1 MKTKLLVLA
10 AVLFFTGTNAWAQ
23 KRSATN
29 STPTT
34 TNTKSNKRVV
44 PRKTSTS
51 LFTLYDNPL
60 KNEVEKDI
68 KNAVFL
74 KLNVEALSELN
85 AQKAAS
91 LTLSLPLSAN
101 SNATFYLHPVKLL
114 SDDFSVI
121 NDKNETVPYT
131 PGLYYQGTIAGN
143 TPSLA
148 AWSFFENS
156 IITAFSWNNDNYNL
170 GVWKHPSNT
179 DNSIY
184 ILYRDGNVKFPR
196 NFECQT
202 KQVPGREDEQA
213 KSLDNTNPTPQF
225 TNCVKIYFECDY
237 RMYQDNNNNTTNV
250 ANFVTGMFNV
260 VQTIYTNENIGVEI
274 SQIFTWTN
282 SDPYSS
288 NTTSSGFLNDF
299 QAYRTTYNG
308 DLAHLLTTL
317 PLNVGGVAYL
327 DVLCSGNNPTN
338 YKYGISN
345 IDNNYSNYPT
355 YTFTTECV
363 THELGHNLGSEHT
376 HWCGWVGGA
385 IDDCYTVEP
394 DNNNNSC
401 SPGPTPPSGGGTIMS
416 YCHLTSTGISLTN
429 GFGTQPGNKIR
440 SKYNAATCLSA
451 CTPTDPVCANSTTI
465 SGCGS
470 ANAQT
475 FNGGGTGSWNNSSA
489 SACGNLAPGSEKV
502 YTFVAPSTG
511 NYSIQV
517 TAASGN
523 VHYGWKT
530 GACGP
535 TGWTC
540 IGNINASGQYGTMS
554 WTAGT
559 TYYIMLD
566 DEDGTTGAHSFYIN
580 CPPPSGPCANVTT
593 ITGCG
598 SANTQSYTGGG
609 TGSWYTSTNTPCGYN
624 APGVEKIFSFVAPT
638 TGTYSIQVVS
648 ATGYTDYLWQ
658 ASSCSQTSWT
668 CIDDIYQSGQYGTL
682 NWTAGTTYYLL
693 LDDEKYNNT
702 NSSHT
707 FYINCPADT
716 TGQGGDPCAS
726 VIAITNCG
734 TNGAQTFAGDTVG
747 VWNSTVATVC
757 GYSAPGKEQIY
768 SFTAPTTGTYSV
780 NISAATGY
788 VDYFWRAGT
797 CDSAGWTCIV
807 DTNVTG
813 QFGSL
818 SWTAGTTYYILLD
831 DEAVGGT
838 ASNHTFNIVC
848 PNDTNSSSGSPCDN
862 IIAISACGSGNTITF
877 AGGTSGNWNDT
888 VATVCGYAAPGA
900 EQIYSFVPSVTGS
913 YSVNITSAT
922 GYVDYFWKT
931 GSCDSLSWTC
941 IVDTNVT
948 GQFGSMSWT
957 AGTTYYILLDDE
969 ALSGASSHSFY
980 ITCADTNSSSDPCAN
995 AIAISNCG
1003 PGAAQTFTGGGTG
1016 QWNTSAANACNH
1028 LSPGI
1033 EQVYSFVAPSTGTY
1047 SINVTAASGYVGY
1060 QWKAA
1065 SCSNTGWNCIGNI
1078 NATGLYGS
1086 LSWTAGTTYYIV
1098 LDDENS
1104 TTGTHTFYIECV
1116 GGSNPCTNATAI
1128 TSCGANSTQT
1138 YTGGGSGAWN
1148 TSSNTACGFAA
1159 PGAEAVYTFAPA
1171 TSGTYSIQVTAASG
1185 KVDYLWKA
1193 ASCTS
1198 AGWTCIDDVDAP
1210 GQYGNMTWNVGTTYY
1225 ILLDDENSTT
1235 GTHSFYINCTN
1246 SPSGIEENTG
1256 ATSVQ
1261 IYPNPNT
1268 GSFTVSIAGNTQ
1280 ESIEIDV
1287 FNVLGEDVFKSKA
1300 ENVNG
1305 AYSKEITLSTIA
1317 KGIYTV
1323 RVKTGSKLYHKKI
1336 IVE

>member
-10 AVLFFTGTNAWAQ
+10 AVLFFTGADGWAQ
-23 KRSATN
+23 KRMAVN
-29 STPTT
+29 SSPAAKAA
-34 TNTKSNKRVV
+34 KSNKRVV
-44 PRKTSTS
+44 PRKSSTS
-51 LFTLYDNPL
+51 LFTIYDNPL
-60 KNEVEKDI
+60 KNEVDKDI
-68 KNAVFL
+68 KNALFL
-74 KLNVEALSELN
+74 KLDFDALSRLN
-85 AQKAAS
+85 TRNSPA
-91 LTLSLPLSAN
+91 LTLELPLSAN
-101 SNATFYLHPVKLL
+101 SSATFYLHPVKLL
-114 SDDFSVI
+114 SDDFKVV
-121 NDKNETVPYT
+121 NDKNEVVPYT
-131 PGLYYQGTIAGN
+131 PGLYYQGTVAGN

-148 AWSFFENS
+148 AWSFFES
-156 IITAFSWNNDNYNL
+156 SVMTVFSWNNDNYNL
-170 GVWKHPSNT
+170 GVWKHPSNVNN
-179 DNSIY
+179 DIY
-184 ILYRDGNVKFPR
+184 ILYRDSQVQFSR
-196 NFECQT
+196 SFECHAEQLKQT
-202 KQVPGREDEQA
+202 DGGSA
-213 KSLDNTNPTPQF
+213 KSQENDPPQSQF
-225 TNCVKIYFECDY
+225 TNCIKIYFECDY
-237 RMYQDNNNNTTNV
+237 QMYLDNGNNTTNV
-250 ANFVTGMFNV
+250 ANFVTGMFNSV
-260 VQTIYTNENIGVEI
+260 KTIYTNENVGVEI
-274 SQIFTWTN
+274 SEIYTWTV
-282 SDPYSS
+282 SDQYVPY
-288 NTTSSGFLNDF
+288 TTSDDLLSNFISF
-299 QAYRTTYNG
+299 RTVYNG
-308 DLAHLLTTL
+308 DVAHLLTTRN
-317 PLNVGGVAYL
+317 LNVGGLAYL
-327 DVLCSGNNPTN
+327 DVLCSNNTPR
-338 YKYGISN
+338 YGVSN
-345 IDNNYSNYPT
+345 IDNTYIAYPT
-355 YTFTTECV
+355 YSWTIEVV
-363 THELGHNLGSEHT
+363 THELGHNFGSNHT
-376 HWCGWVGGA
+376 QWCGWVGGA
-385 IDDCYTVEP
+385 LDDCYPVEP

-401 SPGPTPPSGGGTIMS
+401 SPGPTLTNGGTIMS
-416 YCHLTSTGISLTN
+416 YCHLGGTGILLTN
-429 GFGTQPGNKIR
+429 GFGTQPGNAIR
-440 SKYNAATCLSA
+440 AAYNAASCLSA
-451 CTPTDPVCANSTTI
+451 CTPTDPVCANSTSI
-465 SGCGS
+465 PGCGS

-475 FNGGGTGSWNNSSA
+475 FNGGGTGSWNNNSA
-489 SACGNLAPGSEKV
+489 SACGSLAPGSEKV

-523 VHYGWKT
+523 MHYGWKT
-530 GACGP
+530 APCGP

-540 IGNINASGQYGTMS
+540 IGNINATGQFGTMS

-566 DEDGTTGAHSFYIN
+566 DQDGTTGAHTFYIN
-580 CPPPSGPCANVTT
+580 CPPPSGPCASATA
-593 ITGCG
+593 IAGCG

-609 TGSWYTSTNTPCGYN
+609 SGSWYTSTSTPCGYD
-624 APGVEKIFSFVAPT
+624 APGVEKVYSFVAPT
-638 TGTYSIQVVS
+638 TGTYSIQITA
-648 ATGYTDYLWQ
+648 ATGYVDYLYQ
-658 ASSCSQTSWT
+658 ASSCAQTGWT
-668 CIDDIYQSGQYGTL
+668 CIEDTNAVGQYGSMS
-682 NWTAGTTYYLL
+682 WTAGTTYYIL
-693 LDDEKYNNT
+693 LDDEMNGGNA
-702 NSSHT
+702 SSHS
-707 FYINCPADT
+707 FYINCPVDT
-716 TGQGGDPCAS
+716 GGSGSDPCSS

-757 GYSAPGKEQIY
+757 GYSAPGKEQVY

-797 CDSAGWTCIV
+797 CDSLGWTCIV

-813 QFGSL
+813 QFGTL
-818 SWTAGTTYYILLD
+818 
-831 DEAVGGT
+831 
-838 ASNHTFNIVC
+838 N
-848 PNDTNSSSGSPCDN
+848 
-862 IIAISACGSGNTITF
+862 
-877 AGGTSGNWNDT
+877 
-888 VATVCGYAAPGA
+888 
-900 EQIYSFVPSVTGS
+900 
-913 YSVNITSAT
+913 
-922 GYVDYFWKT
+922 
-931 GSCDSLSWTC
+931 
-941 IVDTNVT
+941 
-948 GQFGSMSWT
+948 WT

-969 ALSGASSHSFY
+969 ALNGASSHSFY
-980 ITCADTNSSSDPCAN
+980 ITCADTNSSNDPCAN
-995 AIAISNCG
+995 AITISNCG
-1003 PGAAQTFTGGGTG
+1003 PGAAQTFTGGGSG
-1016 QWNTSAANACNH
+1016 QWNTSAVNSCNH
-1028 LSPGI
+1028 LSPGT

-1060 QWKAA
+1060 QWKAS
-1065 SCSNTGWNCIGNI
+1065 SCSNTGWSCIGNI

-1198 AGWTCIDDVDAP
+1198 AGWTCIDDIDTP

-1235 GTHSFYINCTN
+1235 GTHSFYINCAN
-1246 SPSGIEENTG
+1246 SPSGIDENAG
-1256 ATSVQ
+1256 ATGVS

-1323 RVKTGSKLYHKKI
+1323 RIKTGSKLYHKKI

>member
-51 LFTLYDNPL
+51 LFTIYDNPL
-60 KNEVEKDI
+60 KNEVDKDI
-68 KNAVFL
+68 KNALFL
-74 KLNVEALSELN
+74 KLDFDALSRLN
-85 AQKAAS
+85 TRNSPA
-91 LTLSLPLSAN
+91 LTLELPLSAN
-101 SNATFYLHPVKLL
+101 SSATFYLHPVKLL
-114 SDDFSVI
+114 SDDFKVV
-121 NDKNETVPYT
+121 NDKNEVVPYT
-131 PGLYYQGTIAGN
+131 PGLYYQGTVAGN

-148 AWSFFENS
+148 AWSFFES
-156 IITAFSWNNDNYNL
+156 SVMTVFSWNNDNYNL
-170 GVWKHPSNT
+170 GVWKHPSNVNN
-179 DNSIY
+179 DIY
-184 ILYRDGNVKFPR
+184 ILYRDSQVQFSR
-196 NFECQT
+196 SFECHAEQLKQT
-202 KQVPGREDEQA
+202 DGGSA
-213 KSLDNTNPTPQF
+213 KSQENDPPQSQF
-225 TNCVKIYFECDY
+225 TNCIKIYFECDY
-237 RMYQDNNNNTTNV
+237 QMYLDNGNNTTNV
-250 ANFVTGMFNV
+250 ANFVTGMFNSV
-260 VQTIYTNENIGVEI
+260 KTIYTNENVGVEI
-274 SQIFTWTN
+274 SEIYTWTV
-282 SDPYSS
+282 SDQYVPY
-288 NTTSSGFLNDF
+288 TTSDDLLSNFISF
-299 QAYRTTYNG
+299 RTVYNG
-308 DLAHLLTTL
+308 DVAHLLTTRN
-317 PLNVGGVAYL
+317 LNVGGLAYL
-327 DVLCSGNNPTN
+327 DVLCSNNTPR
-338 YKYGISN
+338 YGVSN
-345 IDNNYSNYPT
+345 IDNTYIAYPT
-355 YTFTTECV
+355 YSWTIEVV
-363 THELGHNLGSEHT
+363 THELGHNFGSNHT
-376 HWCGWVGGA
+376 QWCGWVGGA
-385 IDDCYTVEP
+385 LDDCYPVEP

-401 SPGPTPPSGGGTIMS
+401 SPGPTPTNGGTIMS
-416 YCHLTSTGISLTN
+416 YCHLGGTGILLTN
-429 GFGTQPGNKIR
+429 GFGTQPGNAIR
-440 SKYNAATCLSA
+440 AAYNAASCLSA
-451 CTPTDPVCANSTTI
+451 CTPTDPVCANSTSI
-465 SGCGS
+465 PGCGS

-475 FNGGGTGSWNNSSA
+475 FNGGGTGSLNNNSA
-489 SACGNLAPGSEKV
+489 SACGSLAPGSEKV

-523 VHYGWKT
+523 MHYGWKT
-530 GACGP
+530 APCGP

-540 IGNINASGQYGTMS
+540 IGNINATGQFGTMS

-566 DEDGTTGAHSFYIN
+566 DQDGTTGAHTFYIN
-580 CPPPSGPCANVTT
+580 CPPPSGPCASATA
-593 ITGCG
+593 IAGCG

-609 TGSWYTSTNTPCGYN
+609 SGSWYTSTSTPCGYD
-624 APGVEKIFSFVAPT
+624 APGVEKVYSFVAPT
-638 TGTYSIQVVS
+638 TGTYSIQITA
-648 ATGYTDYLWQ
+648 ATGYVDYLYQ
-658 ASSCSQTSWT
+658 ASSCAQTGWT
-668 CIDDIYQSGQYGTL
+668 CIEDTNAVGQYGSMS
-682 NWTAGTTYYLL
+682 WTAGTTYYIL
-693 LDDEKYNNT
+693 LDDEMNGGNA
-702 NSSHT
+702 SSHS
-707 FYINCPADT
+707 FYINCPVDT
-716 TGQGGDPCAS
+716 GGSGSDPCSS

-734 TNGAQTFAGDTVG
+734 TNGAETFIGDTVG
-747 VWNSTVATVC
+747 VWNSTVASVC
-757 GYSAPGKEQIY
+757 GYAAPGKEQVY
-768 SFTAPTTGTYSV
+768 SFVAPTTGTYNI
-780 NISAATGY
+780 NISAANGY

-797 CDSAGWTCIV
+797 CDSTGWTCIV

-813 QFGSL
+813 QFGNL

-848 PNDTNSSSGSPCDN
+848 PNDTNSSSSPCDN
-862 IIAISACGSGNTITF
+862 IIAISACGSSNVQSF
-877 AGGTSGNWNDT
+877 AGGTSGSWNDT

-900 EQIYSFVPSVTGS
+900 EQIYSFVPATTGN
-913 YSVNITSAT
+913 YSVNIISAT

-931 GSCDSLSWTC
+931 GTCDSLGWTC

-1003 PGAAQTFTGGGTG
+1003 PGAAQTYNGGGSG
-1016 QWNTSAANACNH
+1016 QWNTSSVNACNH
-1028 LSPGI
+1028 LSPGM
-1033 EQVYSFVAPSTGTY
+1033 EQVYSFVAPTTGTY

-1060 QWKAA
+1060 QWKATSCA
-1065 SCSNTGWNCIGNI
+1065 STGWSCIGNI

-1138 YTGGGSGAWN
+1138 YTGGGNGSWN
-1148 TSSNTACGFAA
+1148 TTSNSSCGFTA
-1159 PGAEAVYTFAPA
+1159 PGAEAIYTFAPVA
-1171 TSGTYSIQVTAASG
+1171 SGTYNITVTAASG
-1185 KVDYLWKA
+1185 KVDYQWKA
-1193 ASCTS
+1193 SSCS
-1198 AGWTCIDDVDAP
+1198 AAGWTCIDDIDTP

-1235 GTHSFYINCTN
+1235 GTHSFYINCAN
-1246 SPSGIEENTG
+1246 SPSGIDENAG
-1256 ATSVQ
+1256 ATGVS

-1323 RVKTGSKLYHKKI
+1323 RIKTGSKLYHKKI